1 MAEPVALPAAAAAPR
16 IGPPLAAAG
25 GFAAIWGFLLLTLLY
40 PLLRLFYDAF
50 SNDAGALTLENFR
63 EFFTDAFY
71 LRSLVNS
78 LLLGFGT
85 VLTTSVVGIAVA
97 VLLVRYE
104 FAGRNLFSSL
114 TLLPLISP
122 PPVGGVGV
130 VVLPG

>member
-1 MAEPVALPAAAAAPR
+1 MADSAALPAAPTATAR
-16 IGPPLAAAG
+16 TRTRLAAVA

-78 LLLGFGT
+78 LLLG
-85 VLTTSVVGIAVA
+85 
-97 VLLVRYE
+97 
-104 FAGRNLFSSL
+104 
-114 TLLPLISP
+114 
-122 PPVGGVGV
+122 
-130 VVLPG
+130 